1 MTNLARPSLFLGFL
15 GLACLFL
22 SGCAQVMP
30 TCNAVT
36 APPTRDMAGS
46 QWQLI
51 RWHYTSTNDGKNRL
65 RSISYGE
72 NAQAITLAI
81 SPDGKS
87 VSGFAGCNRYTAQ
100 VAGSDWGLLIEK
112 VLSTRKACGS
122 QIDELE
128 YKFLSYLADYRTMV
142 RDGDRLLI
150 MTRDGEVLSFALKN

>member
-1 MTNLARPSLFLGFL
+1 MTNLPRSSLFLGFWS
-15 GLACLFL
+15 LACLLL
-22 SGCAQVMP
+22 SACAQVAP

-36 APPTRDMAGS
+36 APPTKDMAGS

-65 RSISYGE
+65 RMIPHGE
-72 NAQAITLAI
+72 NNSPITLVI
-81 SPDGKS
+81 SPDGK
-87 VSGFAGCNRYTAQ
+87 VASGFAGCNRYTAQ
-100 VAGSDWGLLIEK
+100 VAGSDWGFLLEK
-112 VLSTRKACGS
+112 VASTRKACS
-122 QIDELE
+122 SHIDELE